1 MAPKV
6 GTRIFLRFDATA
18 KGRVLAPGIVAD
30 VAGPR
35 WTVTFDARRH
45 VIEVGDERLAY
56 YNRGREFLEQR
67 VRIESEQSEETEF
80 TLILAELGEPT
91 SAGTRAEDRVDT
103 TDCGLEATLD
113 GDPHCPIQD
122 VSLSGLAVIANR
134 AHPVGSRL
142 AIAIR
147 FGEEEFDGEMEVRVC
162 MRLADGRT
170 QHGLLGVFDGAAGKR
185 LKSGLT
191 RMTLEIQQRR
201 LKRKSTPS

>member
-6 GTRIFLRFDATA
+6 GSRIFIRFDATA
-18 KGRVLAPGIVAD
+18 KRRVLAPGIVAD

-45 VIEVGDERLAY
+45 AIEVGDEKLAY
-56 YNRGREFLEQR
+56 YNRGREFLQQM
-67 VRIESEQSEETEF
+67 VRIESEQSGGTGS
-80 TLILAELGEPT
+80 TMVLAEIGEPI
-91 SAGTRAEDRVDT
+91 SVGTRAEDRVDT
-103 TDCGLEATLD
+103 TDCGLEATLA

-122 VSLSGLAVIANR
+122 VSLSGLAVIADR

-147 FGEEEFDGEMEVRVC
+147 FGDAEFVGEMEVRVSVP
-162 MRLADGRT
+162 LSDGRT
-170 QHGLLGVFDGAAGKR
+170 QHGLLGVFDGAAGTR

-191 RMTLEIQQRR
+191 RMTLEIQQQR
-201 LKRKSTPS
+201 LKRKSASS